1 MSAPSVPQPN
11 AAESTPK
18 ATGSGVVEDSP
29 AHFAALNFSPD
40 VFGYNFVAPATAP
53 AYPQHKLFW
62 EPSPDHNMDT
72 EFPSIPNPFDGPTP
86 TIMPDHPAQS
96 TSQATSNSMVMD
108 LSNNAM
114 MTSSFGPSS
123 FVSTAHQPQPSSRT
137 ATTGVDPS
145 LLFSSPSRLPAP
157 PSLGPDGH
165 PRVLNEDSL
174 QPYAYQLQEAKRDK
188 VYAGVAKPRKRRK
201 PSVDSP
207 AVKAA
212 LENLRDDPGEGE
224 RPAFRRSFTESAL
237 PRMNRDFRES
247 GPVRPDSRH
256 GRSSPLKRIP
266 EAKRERE
273 RERKARHRT
282 SIALT
287 IDANGRARAETRLVG
302 GKPRAE
308 PNENAMDV
316 DGPSDDAT
324 SSTDDDED
332 VVMTSFAG
340 RPGAAGAAAGPK
352 MGRFGRAPSSA
363 LHSHTSSAAS
373 VPSHRGSLHD
383 PLFLPHARPATAG
396 PLHGAGAGRPFGL
409 PPLSTGAARPTA
421 PPPLDASDDS
431 DAETVVSAS
440 AAGYPSAH
448 RAEADTA
455 QSELRKVLQGR
466 QQAPPQHHPARQ
478 GAAVSFAPRDHGLA
492 KLSPTTVTD
501 PDLATPGGSSVRGG
515 LSAGGS
521 SSAGA
526 GAGLG
531 EAIRCVC
538 GDARDDGRPM
548 IQW

>member
-1 MSAPSVPQPN
+1 M
-11 AAESTPK
+11 E
-18 ATGSGVVEDSP
+18 ESP

-40 VFGYNFVAPATAP
+40 AFGYNFVAPATAP

-62 EPSPDHNMDT
+62 EPSEDHHMDGD
-72 EFPSIPNPFDGPTP
+72 FPSIPNPFDGPTP
-86 TIMPDHPAQS
+86 TIMSDHPALS
-96 TSQATSNSMVMD
+96 TSQATSSSMIMD
-108 LSNNAM
+108 MSHNM
-114 MTSSFGPSS
+114 MASSFGPHS
-123 FVSTAHQPQPSSRT
+123 FVSTAHQPPASSRP

-157 PSLGPDGH
+157 PSSGPEGD

-212 LENLRDDPGEGE
+212 LEHLREDAGEGE
-224 RPAFRRSFTESAL
+224 RPAIRRSFTESAL
-237 PRMNRDFRES
+237 PRMNRDFREGS
-247 GPVRPDSRH
+247 GPARPDSRH

-287 IDANGRARAETRLVG
+287 IDANGRARAETRVLG
-302 GKPRAE
+302 GTPGAE
-308 PNENAMDV
+308 SNENAMDV
-316 DGPSDDAT
+316 DTPSDAT
-324 SSTDDDED
+324 SSTDGDED
-332 VVMTSFAG
+332 VVVSNFAG
-340 RPGAAGAAAGPK
+340 RPGASAGAGPK

-373 VPSHRGSLHD
+373 MPAHRASMHD
-383 PLFLPHARPATAG
+383 PPFLPHSRPATAG
-396 PLHGAGAGRPFGL
+396 PLHGGARPFGL
-409 PPLSTGAARPTA
+409 PPLHTGAARPAA
-421 PPPLDASDDS
+421 PSVVDSDDS
-431 DAETVVSAS
+431 EAETVVSAT
-440 AAGYPSAH
+440 AAPGPPSLPP

-466 QQAPPQHHPARQ
+466 PPAPSAPPYHGARP
-478 GAAVSFAPRDHGLA
+478 GAGVSFAPRDHSLA

-526 GAGLG
+526 VSSLA

-538 GDARDDGRPM
+538 GDMRDDGRPM